1 MTGPAA
7 LGSALSAG
15 AEMIIPV
22 HSRPFSRDFCQ
33 KREQDDSK
41 ERKRERSH
49 GGRERERSQGLEAK
63 PAVTSKKGS
72 GGQLTRP
79 VRMEIRPP
87 IEWPNTKRG
96 RVLICGSLEMT
107 LSTNSAIAQN

>member
-33 KREQDDSK
+33 KREQDVSK
-41 ERKRERSH
+41 
-49 GGRERERSQGLEAK
+49 GRERDLMEGERDLKAWKQSQ
-63 PAVTSKKGS
+63 
-72 GGQLTRP
+72 Q
-79 VRMEIRPP
+79 
-87 IEWPNTKRG
+87 
-96 RVLICGSLEMT
+96 
-107 LSTNSAIAQN
+107 

>member
-33 KREQDDSK
+33 KREQDVSK
-41 ERKRERSH
+41 
-49 GGRERERSQGLEAK
+49 GREREISWREREISRLGSKK
-63 PAVTSKKGS
+63 PEVTSKKGS

-87 IEWPNTKRG
+87 IE
-96 RVLICGSLEMT
+96 
-107 LSTNSAIAQN
+107 